1 MSEGWRLSP
10 IFDVNPDPELARP
23 RATSIDGEAMR
34 AGEVDALREVAA
46 YFGLTDTEATRQ
58 FGEILDGI
66 GNWRQVAAGHGISP
80 DELERF
86 VPVFDG
92 LAS

>member
-1 MSEGWRLSP
+1 
-10 IFDVNPDPELARP
+10 
-23 RATSIDGEAMR
+23 MR
-34 AGEVDALREVAA
+34 CAA